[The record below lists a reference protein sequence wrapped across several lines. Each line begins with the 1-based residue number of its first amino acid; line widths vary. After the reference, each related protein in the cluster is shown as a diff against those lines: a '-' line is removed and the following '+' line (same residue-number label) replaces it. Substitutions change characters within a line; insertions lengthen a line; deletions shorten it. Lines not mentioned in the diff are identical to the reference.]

1 MKTSIIR
8 QFGLLLGTTFVLTS
22 SIIAQS
28 ADFLAFQ
35 QVKNPIPDYRVDS
48 KGNSTITDPVV
59 SPKTLNSFAGMFKGA
74 ANARWFE
81 LDNKFL
87 VKFNKDGRETTALFS
102 KKGKH
107 IYTISYGSEK
117 HLPADVRYRI
127 KSSYFDHEITF
138 VIEVNSLGKTAWLA
152 KLEDEKR
159 MITVKVVDDE
169 MEETENYRKSK

>member
-8 QFGLLLGTTFVLTS
+8 QFALLLGTTFVMTG

-35 QVKNPIPDYRVDS
+35 QVKNPIPEYRVDS
-48 KGNSTITDPVV
+48 KGNNTLTDPVV
-59 SPKTLNSFAGMFKGA
+59 SSKTLNSFAGMFKGA

-81 LDNKFL
+81 VDNKFL

-102 KKGKH
+102 KKGNH

-127 KSSYFDHEITF
+127 KSTYFDYEITHA
-138 VIEVNSLGKTAWLA
+138 IEVNSLGKTAWIV
-152 KLEDEKR
+152 KVEDEKHL
-159 MITVKVVDDE
+159 ITVKVVDDE
-169 MEETENYRKSK
+169 MEETENYRRAK